1 MIYVVTF
8 SLAAM
13 IVAMRRE
20 FSLKVKGHEK
30 KITIGLLLSCI
41 LLAALA
47 GLRAELIGTDIKT
60 YVLYTFTKV
69 QKFSVIS
76 EVKENVQFEL
86 FYEMLAYIVS
96 RFTNDVHWFHF
107 ATEMIIC
114 GGTIIFISKFK
125 DKAWMALSL
134 LCFCF
139 LYYNQTLN
147 LMRQWIAMGICMI
160 AYRYMVDKKWVPCL
174 FFASLSV
181 LFHSSAVIAFV
192 VIAIYILLENGK
204 FDTRRILLIVGCISL
219 VVLCFAP
226 VLKAAI
232 AIGVLPE
239 KYNNYFIWEFGKASL
254 LSQVIVRM
262 PVLILIL
269 LLYRELVE
277 YDVRNKC
284 FITYIIIDFLLG
296 LLSPQFGYVT
306 RVATYFGLWQII
318 LIPEMFNVAQAKTN
332 KNWQKALILVGFV
345 LLLFGYWFYNYP
357 LRNFS
362 ETCPYESDVW
372 SVLNWQI

>member
-1 MIYVVTF
+1 MNYVVTF

-69 QKFSVIS
+69 QKFSVFS
-76 EVKENVQFEL
+76 EVIEYVQFEL

-204 FDTRRILLIVGCISL
+204 FDTRRILLIVGC
-219 VVLCFAP
+219 
-226 VLKAAI
+226 
-232 AIGVLPE
+232 
-239 KYNNYFIWEFGKASL
+239 
-254 LSQVIVRM
+254 LS
-262 PVLILIL
+262 
-269 LLYRELVE
+269 
-277 YDVRNKC
+277 
-284 FITYIIIDFLLG
+284 
-296 LLSPQFGYVT
+296 
-306 RVATYFGLWQII
+306 
-318 LIPEMFNVAQAKTN
+318 
-332 KNWQKALILVGFV
+332 
-345 LLLFGYWFYNYP
+345 
-357 LRNFS
+357 
-362 ETCPYESDVW
+362 
-372 SVLNWQI
+372 